1 MPIYQYDC
9 DGCDQRV
16 DVFFRSANSTSDA
29 VCPECGGKK
38 LTRVMS
44 AFARARS
51 SAERLDSIDFDQ
63 EMGRLKSGDQGDFA
77 RWAKRIGKDFDGEMG
92 SDFSEIADRASSG
105 EDPIDRVDPGFKLKY
120 ELNKN
125 KGKSDDHGHGHDH

>member
-29 VCPECGGKK
+29 VCPECGGKS

-44 AFARARS
+44 GFARARS
-51 SAERLDSIDFDQ
+51 DAERVDSIDFNQ

-77 RWAKRIGKDFDGEMG
+77 RWAKRMGKDFDGELG
-92 SDFSEIADRASSG
+92 SNFSEIADRASSG
-105 EDPIDRVDPGFKLKY
+105 EDPIDRVDPGFKLKN

-125 KGKSDDHGHGHDH
+125 KGKSDDHGHDH